1 MRALRRRYQTRAN
14 VQSIFKDW
22 DNKGQGYLDPQ
33 DVQGMLDKMG
43 LKVNKDEAEMMIM
56 SIDENG
62 DNKVT
67 LNEFLDL
74 VFTNKDGL
82 SGLNLQGVDVLGA
95 EGKALIAE
103 QIKQKAE
110 RTAKLRPMNQW
121 KFFLQKNLNN
131 IAIDLLTVDSDRN
144 YVVDVKDFMRV
155 IDRRAKIPQYLKE
168 SENTALLHEYI
179 GGYMDD

>member
-1 MRALRRRYQTRAN
+1 
-14 VQSIFKDW
+14 
-22 DNKGQGYLDPQ
+22 
-33 DVQGMLDKMG
+33 MLDKMG

-82 SGLNLQGVDVLGA
+82 SSLNLQGVDVLGA

-103 QIKQKAE
+103 
-110 RTAKLRPMNQW
+110 
-121 KFFLQKNLNN
+121 
-131 IAIDLLTVDSDRN
+131 
-144 YVVDVKDFMRV
+144 
-155 IDRRAKIPQYLKE
+155 
-168 SENTALLHEYI
+168 
-179 GGYMDD
+179 

>member
-1 MRALRRRYQTRAN
+1 
-14 VQSIFKDW
+14 
-22 DNKGQGYLDPQ
+22 
-33 DVQGMLDKMG
+33 MLDKMG

-74 VFTNKDGL
+74 VFTNNDGL

-103 QIKQKAE
+103 
-110 RTAKLRPMNQW
+110 
-121 KFFLQKNLNN
+121 
-131 IAIDLLTVDSDRN
+131 
-144 YVVDVKDFMRV
+144 
-155 IDRRAKIPQYLKE
+155 
-168 SENTALLHEYI
+168 
-179 GGYMDD
+179 

>member
-1 MRALRRRYQTRAN
+1 
-14 VQSIFKDW
+14 
-22 DNKGQGYLDPQ
+22 
-33 DVQGMLDKMG
+33 MLDKMG

-103 QIKQKAE
+103 
-110 RTAKLRPMNQW
+110 
-121 KFFLQKNLNN
+121 
-131 IAIDLLTVDSDRN
+131 
-144 YVVDVKDFMRV
+144 
-155 IDRRAKIPQYLKE
+155 
-168 SENTALLHEYI
+168 
-179 GGYMDD
+179 

>member
-1 MRALRRRYQTRAN
+1 
-14 VQSIFKDW
+14 
-22 DNKGQGYLDPQ
+22 
-33 DVQGMLDKMG
+33 MLDKMG

-74 VFTNKDGL
+74 VFTTNDGL

-103 QIKQKAE
+103 
-110 RTAKLRPMNQW
+110 
-121 KFFLQKNLNN
+121 
-131 IAIDLLTVDSDRN
+131 
-144 YVVDVKDFMRV
+144 
-155 IDRRAKIPQYLKE
+155 
-168 SENTALLHEYI
+168 
-179 GGYMDD
+179 

>member
-1 MRALRRRYQTRAN
+1 
-14 VQSIFKDW
+14 
-22 DNKGQGYLDPQ
+22 
-33 DVQGMLDKMG
+33 MLDKMG

-82 SGLNLQGVDVLGA
+82 SALNLQGVDVLGA

-103 QIKQKAE
+103 
-110 RTAKLRPMNQW
+110 
-121 KFFLQKNLNN
+121 
-131 IAIDLLTVDSDRN
+131 
-144 YVVDVKDFMRV
+144 
-155 IDRRAKIPQYLKE
+155 
-168 SENTALLHEYI
+168 
-179 GGYMDD
+179 

>member
-1 MRALRRRYQTRAN
+1 
-14 VQSIFKDW
+14 
-22 DNKGQGYLDPQ
+22 
-33 DVQGMLDKMG
+33 MLDKMG

-82 SGLNLQGVDVLGA
+82 SNLNLQGVDVLGA

-103 QIKQKAE
+103 
-110 RTAKLRPMNQW
+110 
-121 KFFLQKNLNN
+121 
-131 IAIDLLTVDSDRN
+131 
-144 YVVDVKDFMRV
+144 
-155 IDRRAKIPQYLKE
+155 
-168 SENTALLHEYI
+168 
-179 GGYMDD
+179 

>member
-1 MRALRRRYQTRAN
+1 
-14 VQSIFKDW
+14 
-22 DNKGQGYLDPQ
+22 
-33 DVQGMLDKMG
+33 
-43 LKVNKDEAEMMIM
+43 M

-103 QIKQKAE
+103 
-110 RTAKLRPMNQW
+110 
-121 KFFLQKNLNN
+121 
-131 IAIDLLTVDSDRN
+131 
-144 YVVDVKDFMRV
+144 
-155 IDRRAKIPQYLKE
+155 
-168 SENTALLHEYI
+168 
-179 GGYMDD
+179 

>member
-1 MRALRRRYQTRAN
+1 
-14 VQSIFKDW
+14 
-22 DNKGQGYLDPQ
+22 
-33 DVQGMLDKMG
+33 MLDKMG

-62 DNKVT
+62 DSKVT

-103 QIKQKAE
+103 
-110 RTAKLRPMNQW
+110 
-121 KFFLQKNLNN
+121 
-131 IAIDLLTVDSDRN
+131 
-144 YVVDVKDFMRV
+144 
-155 IDRRAKIPQYLKE
+155 
-168 SENTALLHEYI
+168 
-179 GGYMDD
+179 

>member
-1 MRALRRRYQTRAN
+1 
-14 VQSIFKDW
+14 
-22 DNKGQGYLDPQ
+22 
-33 DVQGMLDKMG
+33 MLEKMG

-62 DNKVT
+62 DSKVT

-103 QIKQKAE
+103 
-110 RTAKLRPMNQW
+110 
-121 KFFLQKNLNN
+121 
-131 IAIDLLTVDSDRN
+131 
-144 YVVDVKDFMRV
+144 
-155 IDRRAKIPQYLKE
+155 
-168 SENTALLHEYI
+168 
-179 GGYMDD
+179 